1 MARILLVEDDELSR
15 QMLTWRLERRGYH
28 VSVAINGEQALDA
41 IHAEAPSVVLLDM
54 SLPVMDGW
62 EVARRLK
69 ANPGTASIPIIALT
83 AHAMRGDRERALEA
97 GCDDYETKP
106 VEFSRLIGKLEAVLG
121 KP

>member
-106 VEFSRLIGKLEAVLG
+106 VEFRRLIGKLEAVLG